1 MTTTVLDQEM
11 FSEAEAARLL
21 PVPQSTLHWW
31 LDGGQLPEI
40 MILVPGADSYVLPGS
55 EAARSPHANLGSQ
68 LDNRQWISPILESPG
83 SHA

>member
-31 LDGGQLPEI
+31 LDGGHLPEI
-40 MILVPGADSYVLPGS
+40 MILVPGADSYVLP
-55 EAARSPHANLGSQ
+55 
-68 LDNRQWISPILESPG
+68 WI
-83 SHA
+83 